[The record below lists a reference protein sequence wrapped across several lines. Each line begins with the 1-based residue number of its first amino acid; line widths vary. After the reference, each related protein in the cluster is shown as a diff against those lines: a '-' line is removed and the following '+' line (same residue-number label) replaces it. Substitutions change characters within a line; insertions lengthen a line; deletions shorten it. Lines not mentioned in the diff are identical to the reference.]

1 MTSQNDKFLPLFKA
15 DDNDWKNNARIVSS
29 ENYRTEFYIEGYK
42 KAADNLVAHVISTG
56 CDQDTLIYP
65 IAFLYRHYLELLFKN
80 IIENG
85 YKLLNSKK
93 GYAKNHSLDSLWNNT
108 KDIINEIWEEK
119 ENSKEE
125 EIEHFI
131 TEIIKIDKSSQAFRY
146 TKDKEGNEYLTQVEL
161 INIRHLSV
169 CINSI
174 SDHLEGISTYI
185 TESLSASTEYSNYML

>member
-1 MTSQNDKFLPLFKA
+1 MNSQNDKFPPLLKA
-15 DDNDWKNNARIVSS
+15 DDNDWKNNARIFSS
-29 ENYRTEFYIEGYK
+29 DYYRTEFYIEGYK

-56 CDQDTLIYP
+56 GDQDTLIYP

-108 KDIINEIWEEK
+108 KNIINEIWKEED
-119 ENSKEE
+119 NSHEE

-131 TEIIKIDKSSQAFRY
+131 AEFIQIDKTSQAFRY
-146 TKDKEGNEYLTQVEL
+146 PKDQKGNEHLTQVEL

-174 SDHLEGISTYI
+174 SEHLEGISTYI
-185 TESLSASTEYSNYML
+185 IESLSASTEY

>member
-1 MTSQNDKFLPLFKA
+1 MTSQNDKFPPLFKA
-15 DDNDWKNNARIVSS
+15 DDNDWKNNARILP
-29 ENYRTEFYIEGYK
+29 EHYRGEFYIVGYK

-85 YKLLNSKK
+85 YKLLNRKNE
-93 GYAKNHSLDSLWNNT
+93 YPKNHYLDTLWTNA
-108 KDIINEIWEEK
+108 KDIINEIWEEE

-131 TEIIKIDKSSQAFRY
+131 AEFIKIDKSSQAFRY
-146 TKDKEGNEYLTQVEL
+146 TKDKKGNEYLTEVEL

-174 SDHLEGISTYI
+174 SDHLEGISAYI